1 MAVTEITDAQF
12 QKDVVDASQQKPVL
26 VYFWAPW
33 CGPCRL
39 MSPVMNGISDS
50 YGTLKVAKMEV
61 DASPESVATCGVEGV
76 PALILFRDGEPVES
90 IEGAVTKD
98 RLTTFLDTHLSTA
111 A

>member
-1 MAVTEITDAQF
+1 MAVTEITDPQF
-12 QKDVVDASQQKPVL
+12 QQEVVDASQQQPVL

-39 MSPVMNGISDS
+39 MSPVMSGISDS
-50 YGTLKVAKMEV
+50 YSMLKVAKMEV

-76 PALILFRDGEPVES
+76 PALILFRGGEAVES

-98 RLTTFLDTHLSTA
+98 RLTTFLDAHLSA
-111 A
+111 AA